1 MPLNSFRLEN
11 LSRRELIIPLI
22 CSLGQNLRKVSDMY
36 EYKEEESSKHRPVF
50 SDKPVTFLWWELLLY
65 VFSTV
70 GFTHQPWLH
79 WQPLSKVPST
89 KWDTFQW
96 LSSWETFSNPW
107 NILIIFEPNKSF
119 HLSNLLLVIF
129 WDFVAIVSRWWCSVA
144 QSCLTLCHL
153 MDCSIPGFPVLHYL
167 PQFTQT
173 HVHWVDDAIQPSHA
187 VSAASPQSF
196 PSSGCFPVSWL
207 LTSGGQ
213 RIGVSASASV
223 LPMSLH
229 GWFPLGKGNQFQD
242 IKAFKMEII
251 VKDHISW
258 PVQKGIVFSSCT

>member
-96 LSSWETFSNPW
+96 LSSWETCSNPW

-129 WDFVAIVSRWWCSVA
+129 WDIVAIVSRWWCSVA
-144 QSCLTLCHL
+144 QSCLTLCDPT
-153 MDCSIPGFPVLHYL
+153 DCSTPGFPVHHQL
-167 PQFTQT
+167 PKLAQT
-173 HVHWVDDAIQPSHA
+173 HVDQVSDDVNQVRDVIQPSHPL
-187 VSAASPQSF
+187 SSLSSPSFNLSQAQGLFQWVDSWHQVGKELEFQLPHQSF
-196 PSSGCFPVSWL
+196 QWIFRTDFL
-207 LTSGGQ
+207 
-213 RIGVSASASV
+213 
-223 LPMSLH
+223 
-229 GWFPLGKGNQFQD
+229 
-242 IKAFKMEII
+242 
-251 VKDHISW
+251 
-258 PVQKGIVFSSCT
+258 